1 MTDDRADKVLEL
13 VVFKLRDGT
22 KHEDFLATV
31 GPVSDWAVRQ
41 PGFISR
47 DLSYDAE
54 GDRWIDLIWWRTLE
68 DAHAAAKVALTSAS
82 CAPMF
87 ALIDDESMQMVH
99 GELAVP
105 PVHAAAA
112 TS

>member
-1 MTDDRADKVLEL
+1 MTEDRADKVLEL
-13 VVFKLRDGT
+13 VVFKLREGT

-31 GPVSDWAVRQ
+31 GPVSDWAQRQ

-47 DLSYDAE
+47 DLSYDAD

-68 DAHAAAKVALTSAS
+68 DAHAAAKVALTSTS

-87 ALIDDESMQMVH
+87 AFIDEKSMLMVH
-99 GELAVP
+99 AEPAVT

-112 TS
+112 